1 MPRPVSEMRRN
12 PGEDEPDGLPAAT
25 ALPIWLISACAAL
38 ALHAGSIAA
47 AAYYAKPVE
56 VQDDLGA
63 PAVEVGIEFAAPHLQ
78 PVDLPPGP
86 PADDAVATPA
96 VVAQKANVEETQLPT
111 DQPIE
116 SDDPDRL
123 VTPDNSSKPK
133 EDDPTIKAVEAMPS
147 EESIASEAAAPPV
160 DEAAKESQQSTAPVE
175 GTGESE
181 TRVVMTWE
189 RELGIHLNKH
199 KRYPTGAKS
208 RNAQVTLSFTIDRLG
223 HLVSANV
230 VTSSGDSAFDQ
241 AAVAMMHNADPVPAP
256 PAVVADKGL
265 TFTLPVIFKPHGG
278 N

>member
-12 PGEDEPDGLPAAT
+12 PDEDESDGLPTAA

-147 EESIASEAAAPPV
+147 EELPRRRLLLPLTKPPRNPSNRLRRSRVRARAKPAS
-160 DEAAKESQQSTAPVE
+160 
-175 GTGESE
+175 
-181 TRVVMTWE
+181 R
-189 RELGIHLNKH
+189 
-199 KRYPTGAKS
+199 
-208 RNAQVTLSFTIDRLG
+208 
-223 HLVSANV
+223 
-230 VTSSGDSAFDQ
+230 
-241 AAVAMMHNADPVPAP
+241 
-256 PAVVADKGL
+256 
-265 TFTLPVIFKPHGG
+265 
-278 N
+278 